1 MSLFVPQIQGFA
13 PLFRLADEIERA
25 SRGGSCAARRSPAAP
40 SFLPRFDVK
49 ETKDAYEL
57 TGELPGVDQANINI
71 EWSDEHTLSISGR
84 SESRK
89 SRTNVTEPAA
99 ASASSPTESETAEAD
114 SPAYQRPSVEDDAQ
128 DFVAVEKPTAE
139 ASSPAASSEEKAVE
153 PEAAAPAERARY
165 LISERSSGSF
175 RRVFKFPG
183 HVDHDNV
190 KAALKNGVL
199 SISAP
204 KAIPKEPRRIVIA

>member
-1 MSLFVPQIQGFA
+1 MSFFVPQIQGFA

-25 SRGGSCAARRSPAAP
+25 SRGGSCAARRSSVTP

-49 ETKDAYEL
+49 ETEEAYEL
-57 TGELPGVDQANINI
+57 TGELPGIEQADVNI
-71 EWSDEHTLSISGR
+71 EWTDEHTLSISGH

-89 SRTNVTEPAA
+89 SRTNAPKPAVA
-99 ASASSPTESETAEAD
+99 PVAESENAESET
-114 SPAYQRPSVEDDAQ
+114 SAYQKPSVEDDGQ
-128 DFVAVEKPTAE
+128 DFVDVEKPTTTDD
-139 ASSPAASSEEKAVE
+139 ASASDEKAE
-153 PEAAAPAERARY
+153 PEAVAAKHDTAAPRARY
-165 LISERSSGSF
+165 IITERSSGSF

-204 KAIPKEPRRIVIA
+204 KAIPKEPRRIVIN

>member
-1 MSLFVPQIQGFA
+1 MSFFVPQIQGFA

-25 SRGGSCAARRSPAAP
+25 SRGGSCAARRSSVTP

-57 TGELPGVDQANINI
+57 TGELPGIEQANINI
-71 EWSDEHTLSISGR
+71 EWTDEHTLSISGN

-89 SRTNVTEPAA
+89 SRTNAPEPAA
-99 ASASSPTESETAEAD
+99 APVESEEAESET
-114 SPAYQRPSVEDDAQ
+114 SAYQKPSVEDDGQ
-128 DFVAVEKPTAE
+128 DFVDVEKPTSE
-139 ASSPAASSEEKAVE
+139 ESSTSEEKVE
-153 PEAAAPAERARY
+153 PEAVAAPHESAPRGRY
-165 LISERSSGSF
+165 LITERSSGTF

-204 KAIPKEPRRIVIA
+204 KAIPKEPRRIVIN

>member
-25 SRGGSCAARRSPAAP
+25 SRGGSCPARRSPAAP

-57 TGELPGVDQANINI
+57 TGELPGIEQADVNI
-71 EWSDEHTLSISGR
+71 EWTDEHTLSISGH
-84 SESRK
+84 SESR
-89 SRTNVTEPAA
+89 STRTNAPEPAA
-99 ASASSPTESETAEAD
+99 APAEPEKAESET
-114 SPAYQRPSVEDDAQ
+114 SSAYQKPSVEDDGQ
-128 DFVAVEKPTAE
+128 DFVDVEKPTTE
-139 ASSPAASSEEKAVE
+139 DQSTSEEKVE
-153 PEAAAPAERARY
+153 EPVAAKQATTQRTRY
-165 LISERSSGSF
+165 LITERSSGTF

-190 KAALKNGVL
+190 KASLKNGVL

-204 KAIPKEPRRIVIA
+204 KALPKEPRRIVIN